1 MKIIILSPSN
11 NIFGGVERFCI
22 YLKEVYASCYGNNNI
37 EILTS
42 TDSKFFKKIG
52 LGPIFYSWRLSRIV
66 KKKEF
71 DVLITNG
78 LLGWN
83 INKIGKKIIN
93 IQHGTYSASAIRVD
107 KDSNFFKY
115 FVKRYIWGYFEKI
128 SAKKAGVVVAVSND
142 TSNSVKKYYKIK
154 DVTVIPNFINYNSF
168 EKKDKILSRKKI
180 GLSENGKYLLFVGRF
195 EYAKGSDIL
204 LKLAEINDWKLVVA
218 SKDFHIKNENIIL
231 FDKLNYDDMP
241 FLYSACDVFVFPT
254 RHEGC
259 SLSLLEAMSCE
270 LPFFVTPV
278 GSVSD
283 IILVNSNFSGLVSD
297 LENFKNNLELILKD
311 IDSEKFQKLKKEARK
326 IVLDYFSLDN
336 FSKKYLSLLE

>member
-1 MKIIILSPSN
+1 MKILILSPSN

-22 YLKEVYASCYGNNNI
+22 YLREVYSSFYGDNNV
-37 EILTS
+37 EILTGK
-42 TDSKFFKKIG
+42 DNKFFKKIG
-52 LGPIFYSWRLSRIV
+52 LGPIFYSWRLSKMV

-71 DVLITNG
+71 DVLVTNG

-83 INKIGKKIIN
+83 LSNKKKIIN
-93 IQHGTYSASAIRVD
+93 IQHGTYAASAVRVD
-107 KDSNFFKY
+107 KGVNFFKY
-115 FVKRYIWGYFEKI
+115 LIKRYVWGYFEKV
-128 SAKKAGVVVAVSND
+128 SAKKANVVVAVSND

-154 DVTVIPNFINYNSF
+154 EVIVIPNFINYNSF
-168 EKKDKILSRKKI
+168 EKKDKSLSRKKI

-204 LKLAEINDWKLVVA
+204 LKIAEINGWKLVVA
-218 SKDFHIKNENIIL
+218 SKDFNVKSENIIL
-231 FDKLNYDDMP
+231 FDKLNYEDMP

-283 IILVNSNFSGLVSD
+283 IVSFNGNFSIFVSD
-297 LENFKNNLELILKD
+297 LEKFKNSLELILKD
-311 IDSEKFQKLKKEARK
+311 IDSKKFYL
-326 IVLDYFSLDN
+326 
-336 FSKKYLSLLE
+336 KYLEYL